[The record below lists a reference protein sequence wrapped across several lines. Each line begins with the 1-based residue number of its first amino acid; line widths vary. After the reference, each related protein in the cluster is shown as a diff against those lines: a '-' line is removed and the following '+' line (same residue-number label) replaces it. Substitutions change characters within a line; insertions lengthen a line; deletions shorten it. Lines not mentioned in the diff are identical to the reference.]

1 MNMKILVKGYIN
13 AKGFVLIDSELG
25 GNIAARL
32 DTQNVNEEDYDV
44 VIYGDMNIDSMLVKR
59 GQVDAI
65 DIFAMKTTKEE

>member
-1 MNMKILVKGYIN
+1 MKILVKGYIN

>member
-1 MNMKILVKGYIN
+1 MKILVKGYIN

-32 DTQNVNEEDYDV
+32 DTENVNEEDYDV

>member
-1 MNMKILVKGYIN
+1 MKILVKGYIN

-25 GNIAARL
+25 GNITARL

-44 VIYGDMNIDSMLVKR
+44 VIYGDMNIDSMLVRK

-65 DIFAMKTTKEE
+65 DIFALKKEED